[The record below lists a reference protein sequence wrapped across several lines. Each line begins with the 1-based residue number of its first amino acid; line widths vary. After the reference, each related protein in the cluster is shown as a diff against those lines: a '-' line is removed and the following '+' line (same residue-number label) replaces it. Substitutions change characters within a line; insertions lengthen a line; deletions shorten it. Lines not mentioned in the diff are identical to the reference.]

1 MPSDYDWDLP
11 SFDSSDSSESSGYDL
26 TSSGDES
33 GSYDFGGGSAGDF
46 NFEDDDWYVDSTGGG
61 AADVETSMFDD
72 IWGWVK
78 SDQGV
83 SVLGGAAKGALQ
95 LWLANQAAE
104 LKKGSGAGGAG
115 GPSAAELYDAR
126 VKTHNAS
133 INRPMDM
140 GLTKLVR
147 K

>member
-1 MPSDYDWDLP
+1 MPSDYDWELP
-11 SFDSSDSSESSGYDL
+11 SFDSSGYDL

-33 GSYDFGGGSAGDF
+33 GSYDFGGGSTSDF

-61 AADVETSMFDD
+61 AADVDTSMFDD

-83 SVLGGAAKGALQ
+83 SVLGGAASGALK
-95 LWLANQAAE
+95 LWLANQANEMRKSSSSA
-104 LKKGSGAGGAG
+104 S

>member
-1 MPSDYDWDLP
+1 MASDYDWDLP
-11 SFDSSDSSESSGYDL
+11 SFDSSDSSGYDL

-33 GSYDFGGGSAGDF
+33 GSYDFGGGSTSDF

-61 AADVETSMFDD
+61 AADVDTSMFDD

-83 SVLGGAAKGALQ
+83 SVLGGAASGALK
-95 LWLANQAAE
+95 LWLANQANE
-104 LKKGSGAGGAG
+104 MRKSSSGAS

-147 K
+147 E